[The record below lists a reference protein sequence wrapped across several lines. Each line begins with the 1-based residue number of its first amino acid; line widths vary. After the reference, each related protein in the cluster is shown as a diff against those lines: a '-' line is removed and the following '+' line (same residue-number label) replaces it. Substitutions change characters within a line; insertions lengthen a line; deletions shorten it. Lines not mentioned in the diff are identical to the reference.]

1 MEVARLT
8 ARLRRTVLS
17 LPPQERLS
25 LQEDILASL
34 SPDRRVGTARMEDLR
49 EAMRRVSGTDVLE
62 VTRLR
67 INVEARTVFAYV
79 ARVEGFSQCDVARF
93 LQKNHSTIWNMEK
106 TMASAFAHPQSYPT
120 LITLYNEYVNA
131 IV

>member
-34 SPDRRVGTARMEDLR
+34 SPDRRVGNDRMEDLR
-49 EAMRRVSGTDVLE
+49 EAMRQIAGVDVLSP
-62 VTRLR
+62 TRER
-67 INVEARTVFAYV
+67 RNVEARTIFAYV
-79 ARVEGFSQCDVARF
+79 LRVEGYSQCDVARF
-93 LQKNHSTIWNMEK
+93 LQKNHTTVWYMEK
-106 TMASAFAHPQSYPT
+106 EMASAFAHPKSFPT
-120 LITLYNEYVNA
+120 LITTYNKFIQA